1 MPPGDPVVVLT
12 DVARR
17 LGHRWVL
24 SDVSLTV
31 RRGEALMLLGGNG
44 VGKTTLLRVI
54 AGLLKPTRGTVQ
66 RRSAVGLVG
75 HETMMYSALTGRENL
90 RFFARM
96 YGVADGARVDD
107 ALELLGLA
115 RFGDERIQ
123 TYSRGML
130 QRLSIARALLHDPGL
145 LLLDEPLSNLD
156 DAGSE
161 LLLTLVEQRVA
172 AGCALVMATHQ
183 LGELVRCASHVAY
196 LAKGRVAAME
206 ELDGRDAKSVIER
219 YRELTRVG

>member
-1 MPPGDPVVVLT
+1 MQPGEPAVVLS

-24 SDVSLTV
+24 SEVSLSV
-31 RRGEALMLLGGNG
+31 RAGEAVMLLGGNG
-44 VGKTTLLRVI
+44 VGKTTLLRI
-54 AGLLKPTRGTVQ
+54 MGGLLKPTRGTVE
-66 RRSAVGLVG
+66 RRATVGLVA
-75 HETMMYSALTGRENL
+75 HDTMMYSALTGRENL

-96 YGVADGARVDD
+96 YGVEDGRRVDE
-107 ALELLGLA
+107 ALELLGLG
-115 RFGDERIQ
+115 RFGNERIQ

-161 LLLTLVEQRVA
+161 LLLTLLRERVD

-183 LGELVRCASHVAY
+183 LGDLVQCASRVAY
-196 LAKGRVAAME
+196 LTKGRVAATE
-206 ELDGRDAKSVIER
+206 ELDGRDARSLLER